1 MKAQVIKVRSAGIL
15 PSGNT
20 LEHMV
25 KQAKKLWFTE
35 QEMKNIWRVL
45 KYHREKWFDNIFLF
59 CIHRKQSG
67 AIP

>member
-25 KQAKKLWFTE
+25 RQAKKLWFTE
-35 QEMKNIWRVL
+35 QEMKNICEGI
-45 KYHREKWFDNIFLF
+45 KI
-59 CIHRKQSG
+59 S
-67 AIP
+67 